1 MKPITKVMIVVT
13 LALFTDGLLYG
24 LIISLLPYSPA
35 KLSEDWMYEILSAS
49 YALGVII
56 TTPISGFFSDRL
68 GRRYSMIL
76 GVVIQAMAILI
87 FANTTHFSCLLIAK
101 LAQGIAA
108 STTWTS
114 GLALITD
121 HFTEKR
127 AQMLGYA
134 LLGNTIGLVI
144 GPLLGGF
151 LFEKFNFQ
159 FPFIV
164 AGCFMSVDIFLRAKW
179 VENIRSNVLV
189 SLRDL
194 YSLIQDK
201 NILVTSVII
210 FMGAWC
216 WCVLE
221 PLFPLYLKNDSLN
234 IF

>member
-1 MKPITKVMIVVT
+1 MIVVT

-159 FPFIV
+159 FPN
-164 AGCFMSVDIFLRAKW
+164 RP
-179 VENIRSNVLV
+179 RPYYNVFDPSIEDLDYRN
-189 SLRDL
+189 RDL
-194 YSLIQDK
+194 HEIINNKTELIPFNTFNEK
-201 NILVTSVII
+201 
-210 FMGAWC
+210 
-216 WCVLE
+216 
-221 PLFPLYLKNDSLN
+221 K
-234 IF
+234 